1 MITQDPAKLEKLL
14 KFAKKGGIGT
24 CVANQDIIA
33 HSEDDLMFYAGE
45 VITVLKRIKDDL
57 YLGYCKDVIGIFN
70 GKAVDFNEPLKIPRS
85 LRLERPS
92 SKISSIY
99 SFDQS
104 SSHQASFLY
113 PSDTTRSTQSSNES
127 ILGLSGIGNNST
139 PSSPIIKI
147 IPATS
152 EINYNNNSS
161 LSLNQSNVPRVIPSP
176 RKSSISSE
184 HSIPLSPHKQS
195 TMPYL
200 SNNPEPIM
208 PLSKSRQSLINGQNQ
223 SNHSDSSNNDTRK
236 PQNFTTIIPGKS
248 QNNMQSVTIGQQH
261 ILGMSIDPVPH
272 RIVTSKSRDDHYRSG
287 SISNSDISS
296 QSSSLASSPVSI
308 YNKGR
313 SQVFGSPLNSPT
325 SPKSIQY
332 KSRNPIFNIS
342 NGASM
347 VNGSITS
354 DSISSPPRS
363 PFGRNS
369 PSPIPQRKFSIATTI
384 GHDSPSTTPLP
395 SPKLT
400 QIKVIQEEQ
409 ILLDGRYSTS
419 TTPLP
424 SPRFIPRNMIN
435 NNNNHQFGSSEG
447 RVTSANTPAPTPVI
461 ITPKITL
468 EDSDIDDSDD
478 DQEESLIAYASSSNN
493 STKSSSSNNPSK
505 TTEVPALKVEN
516 ASDSISDTPSEQLST
531 NESEEISSEDDKVEE
546 KNESE
551 SGETQSNKSA
561 KKEKNEN
568 LTIDEYG
575 FVRDVTEEDI
585 PPGVDRIQ
593 RIIQAP
599 GTEEKSTRTIR
610 LYREREVKWI
620 DLFGSMDS
628 TMVQDS
634 RKIKK
639 LVRSGIP
646 ESVRGKAWQF
656 MAGANKY
663 RKPGVFDE
671 LRNRPKLPIYDV
683 IERDIHRCYP
693 DHIQFREEAGFGQDD
708 LHNILKA
715 YAHYNPEVGYC
726 QGMGRLVGM
735 MLMQM
740 PAEDTFWLLVATI
753 EEYMIGYFT
762 PTLSQVRI
770 DSMVFEQ
777 LLADHDS
784 KLAQHLAENDILPL
798 MYITQWFMTIFTM
811 ALPWASVLRVWD
823 IFYFEGVKLFFRIG
837 LAIMDCTRE
846 RLLKT
851 CPTNSEIL
859 GFLLHIPHD
868 LLTPD
873 LLLGAAFKIRLKRST
888 IRRITKRFNAVEN
901 NNEVGSD
908 SASVNTTGVNKETR
922 RGLMKKSRSIDKLK
936 IDGIE
941 FKLVGE

>member
-14 KFAKKGGIGT
+14 DIAKKGGIGT
-24 CVANQDIIA
+24 CVANQDILA
-33 HSEDDLMFYAGE
+33 NSEDDLMFYTGE
-45 VITVLKRIKDDL
+45 VITVLKRIKNDL

-70 GKAVDFNEPLKIPRS
+70 GKTVDFNGPLKNPRS
-85 LRLERPS
+85 LRLERTS

-104 SSHQASFLY
+104 SPQQASFHY
-113 PSDTTRSTQSSNES
+113 PSDATRSTQSLSNES

-139 PSSPIIKI
+139 PSSPIINI

-161 LSLNQSNVPRVIPSP
+161 LSLNQNNAPRIY
-176 RKSSISSE
+176 RISQQ
-184 HSIPLSPHKQS
+184 PP
-195 TMPYL
+195 
-200 SNNPEPIM
+200 
-208 PLSKSRQSLINGQNQ
+208 INGQNQ
-223 SNHSDSSNNDTRK
+223 SNHSDSSNNDQIITRK
-236 PQNFTTIIPGKS
+236 PQNFAPIIPGNG
-248 QNNMQSVTIGQQH
+248 QNNMQNVIIERPLVTTNIT
-261 ILGMSIDPVPH
+261 GMSNDPVPL
-272 RIVTSKSRDDHYRSG
+272 TSKSRDDHHRSG
-287 SISNSDISS
+287 SISNSDISV
-296 QSSSLASSPVSI
+296 QSSSIASSPVSI
-308 YNKGR
+308 NNKGH
-313 SQVFGSPLNSPT
+313 SQIFGSPLNSPT
-325 SPKSIQY
+325 SPKSFQF
-332 KSRNPIFNIS
+332 KSRNHKFNIP
-342 NGASM
+342 NGTST
-347 VNGSITS
+347 VNGSTS
-354 DSISSPPRS
+354 SESISSPPRS
-363 PFGRNS
+363 TFGRNS
-369 PSPIPQRKFSIATTI
+369 PSIPQRKFSIASTI

-424 SPRFIPRNMIN
+424 SPRFVPSNMI
-435 NNNNHQFGSSEG
+435 NNNNHQFGSDEG
-447 RVTSANTPAPTPVI
+447 RMTSANTPAPTPVI

-468 EDSDIDDSDD
+468 EDSDIEDSDD
-478 DQEESLIAYASSSNN
+478 DPEENLIAYASSSNN

-505 TTEVPALKVEN
+505 IAEVPVLKVEN
-516 ASDSISDTPSEQLST
+516 VSDPISDTPSEQLST
-531 NESEEISSEDDKVEE
+531 NESEEISSEDDKVVE

-551 SGETQSNKSA
+551 SEETQSSKPA
-561 KKEKNEN
+561 KKKDQI
-568 LTIDEYG
+568 LAIDEYG
-575 FVRDVTEEDI
+575 FVYDVTEEDI

-599 GTEEKSTRTIR
+599 GTEEKTTRTIR
-610 LYREREVKWI
+610 LYREREAKWVE
-620 DLFGSMDS
+620 LFGSLNS
-628 TMVQDS
+628 TMIQDNRKVQINLKS
-634 RKIKK
+634 MFGLRIPIKKKIILQIKK

-656 MAGANKY
+656 MAGADKY

-671 LRNRPKLPIYDV
+671 LRRRPKLPIYDV

-693 DHIQFREEAGFGQDD
+693 DHIQFREDSGFGQDD

-715 YAHYNPEVGYC
+715 YAHYNPVVGYC

-777 LLADHDS
+777 LLADHDP

-811 ALPWASVLRVWD
+811 TLPWASVLRVWD

-837 LAIMDCTRE
+837 LAIMDCSRD

-873 LLLGAAFKIRLKRST
+873 LLLGAAFKIRLKRSA
-888 IRRITKRFNAVEN
+888 IRRITKRVNAMEK
-901 NNEVGSD
+901 NNEIGSD
-908 SASVNTTGVNKETR
+908 SASVNTAGGSKETR
-922 RGLMKKSRSIDKLK
+922 RGLMKKSKSIEKLK
-936 IDGIE
+936 IDGVE